1 MIEMNA
7 ADSLSRDLQ
16 TAQLA
21 RVARRSAKILKI
33 VAVVLAI
40 GAFLNGWIYAA
51 TDQDQFYYGGG
62 PSPDFPLWWKLQQF
76 LSTALP
82 GLGFAALVLAAGFA
96 IEIVALRA
104 TRPPEPAAELSEFTP
119 TPTPASETTN
129 FAARPAQAPA
139 QVALTPTAPPPMKI
153 ANDEIWRR

>member
-1 MIEMNA
+1 MIEMNE

-104 TRPPEPAAELSEFTP
+104 TRLADPTTELSEFAP
-119 TPTPASETTN
+119 TPTPVAEPTN
-129 FAARPAQAPA
+129 FAARPAPAP
-139 QVALTPTAPPPMKI
+139 TPATPSAPPPMKI

>member
-1 MIEMNA
+1 MSEMNA
-7 ADSLSRDLQ
+7 ADFFSRDLQ

-33 VAVVLAI
+33 VAAVLVI

-82 GLGFAALVLAAGFA
+82 GLGLAALVLAAGFA

-104 TRPPEPAAELSEFTP
+104 TRLADPTTELSEFAP
-119 TPTPASETTN
+119 TPTPVAEPTN
-129 FAARPAQAPA
+129 FAARPAPAP
-139 QVALTPTAPPPMKI
+139 TPATPSAPPPMKI